1 MHLTRII
8 NGKFRREELE
18 KAITTTRNKHDI
30 AITIDYR
37 VRYDTDDQIKD
48 LLKVLLDHKQ
58 RYVDD
63 NNMPMAKIVMSL
75 YNDIF
80 ADRNKILL
88 NTTEEMQRHIG
99 GAISFANI
107 DLLYS
112 T

>member
-1 MHLTRII
+1 
-8 NGKFRREELE
+8 
-18 KAITTTRNKHDI
+18 
-30 AITIDYR
+30 
-37 VRYDTDDQIKD
+37 
-48 LLKVLLDHKQ
+48 
-58 RYVDD
+58 VDD
-63 NNMPMAKIVMSL
+63 DNMPMAKIVMSL